1 MTRPEVEYATVTS
14 RSDLVVQLSES
25 QLPPGPN
32 VSHVVVQDSC
42 AENLTNHGTMVYD
55 DITLRIVRNLL
66 EPAAAVAPS
75 CHALRHCPERQFF
88 PEGIPWPGSPRR

>member
-32 VSHVVVQDSC
+32 VSNIVVQDFC

-55 DITLRIVRNLL
+55 DIFLRIVRNLL
-66 EPAAAVAPS
+66 DPATAVAPS
-75 CHALRHCPERQFF
+75 CHAVAPLP
-88 PEGIPWPGSPRR
+88 